1 MTNLTINITTIIA
14 EVVLVFI
21 FFFLVNWCFNQ
32 LYRQILKIPVIRRF
46 NKQAL
51 GIRRNVRGFL
61 LLSSLV
67 LSLVVIGIN
76 CYLIYRGENVRDY
89 SFQLIRQV
97 PEELWFSLGSGI
109 IKSIGVVIGTSLVL
123 RILEPLLDKISK
135 YAQNIDSITDNDRS
149 IATFFSALK
158 QNIDGVSWIAI
169 TILCAQFLFLPS
181 IVTKYLYILLRS
193 YLIIAIGL
201 LFFKVVAVIIDSLD
215 ALSIKY
221 SSPDNLLHFYDK
233 FQDLIPFLKRCLEYI
248 IYVSIATFVIQQINF
263 VADLAIWGP
272 TIIKLISII
281 LLSRIL
287 ISIAYLLVEQLLL
300 RARKL
305 TESQTKR
312 AKTVIPLIQNI
323 AKYLIYF
330 GAGVL
335 MLETIN
341 INPAPILAG
350 AGIVGIA
357 LSLGSQ
363 NLINDIV
370 SGFFILFENYYL
382 VGDYVETDQASGYV
396 EAIEL
401 KTTRIRHDDGQVYY
415 LRNGD
420 INLVTNYSREFVYAV
435 VDIGVDYNTNLA
447 LVNEVIERV
456 GHRLKA
462 ENDNVLEPTQVQGVE
477 EFGEIRLS
485 IHPKTKVKPG
495 KHLQVQRTLRKMLKE
510 TFDREG
516 IYIPVGE
523 SADKPEWVSKVQKE
537 QNKKY
542 RNIKPQVRRVIN
554 ESKSTT
560 EIKQLEEKQVRYDQL
575 QEKSSSDKS
584 VAETARMLEQASQ
597 QAIVHQPEENLTIH
611 EAVSE
616 NQILE
621 ESSQQAI
628 IHQSEKNLT
637 IDESAPKTQIQQ
649 YQVEKETGKK
659 SKSLKKMLQEFLD
672 TH

>member
-1 MTNLTINITTIIA
+1 M
-14 EVVLVFI
+14 
-21 FFFLVNWCFNQ
+21 
-32 LYRQILKIPVIRRF
+32 
-46 NKQAL
+46 
-51 GIRRNVRGFL
+51 
-61 LLSSLV
+61 
-67 LSLVVIGIN
+67 
-76 CYLIYRGENVRDY
+76 
-89 SFQLIRQV
+89 
-97 PEELWFSLGSGI
+97 
-109 IKSIGVVIGTSLVL
+109 
-123 RILEPLLDKISK
+123 
-135 YAQNIDSITDNDRS
+135 
-149 IATFFSALK
+149 
-158 QNIDGVSWIAI
+158 
-169 TILCAQFLFLPS
+169 
-181 IVTKYLYILLRS
+181 
-193 YLIIAIGL
+193 
-201 LFFKVVAVIIDSLD
+201 
-215 ALSIKY
+215 
-221 SSPDNLLHFYDK
+221 HFYDK
-233 FQDLIPFLKRCLEYI
+233 FQDIIPFLKRCLEYI
-248 IYVSIATFVIQQINF
+248 IYVSIATFVVRQINF

-300 RARKL
+300 KARKL

-312 AKTVIPLIQNI
+312 ALTVVPLMQNI

-330 GAGVL
+330 GAGIL

-350 AGIVGIA
+350 AGIVGIG

-415 LRNGD
+415 LRNGE

-435 VDIGVDYNTNLA
+435 VDIGVDYNTNLS
-447 LVNEVIERV
+447 LVNEVIEMV
-456 GHRLKA
+456 GHQLKA

-485 IHPKTKVKPG
+485 IHTKTKVKPG

-516 IYIPVGE
+516 IYIPLGE
-523 SADKPEWVSKVQKE
+523 STDKPEWVSKVQKE

-542 RNIKPQVRRVIN
+542 RTLKPQVRRVRN
-554 ESKSTT
+554 ESIGTT
-560 EIKQLEEKQVRYDQL
+560 EIKQLEGKQVRDSQL
-575 QEKSSSDKS
+575 QQKSSSNKS
-584 VAETARMLEQASQ
+584 VEETARILEQASQ
-597 QAIVHQPEENLTIH
+597 KAIVHQPDENLTLD
-611 EAVSE
+611 EFVPE
-616 NQILE
+616 TQIIE

-628 IHQSEKNLT
+628 VHHPEENLSIDKSVSEHQIKQ
-637 IDESAPKTQIQQ
+637 DK
-649 YQVEKETGKK
+649 VKK
-659 SKSLKKMLQEFLD
+659 DQSKKAQSLKKMLQEFLD